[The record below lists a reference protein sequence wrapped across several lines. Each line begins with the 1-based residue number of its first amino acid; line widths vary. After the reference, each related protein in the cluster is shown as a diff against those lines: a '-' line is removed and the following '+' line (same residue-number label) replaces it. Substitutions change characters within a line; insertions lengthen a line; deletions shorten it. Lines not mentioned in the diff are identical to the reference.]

1 VPPQIGR
8 VLNPGDDQPNTPLT
22 AVLSYRLWQRSYGGD
37 PNVLGRDIRLNG
49 NSCKVIGVMPAS
61 FDFPPGEVNPA
72 ELWVPLKID
81 PAKPGGA
88 ANHSLSVL
96 GVLRPRVSISQAQS
110 ELTSYSAAVA
120 ARTSQKDHGF
130 SPDLHPLLLAGFQ
143 DDLVKA
149 VRPAMLVLL
158 GAVGFVLLIACVNVA
173 NLLLARAEARQREI
187 AVRAAIG
194 AGMGNLL
201 RQFIVE
207 GLMLSLCGA
216 ILGGA
221 LAALG
226 LRLLVATNAAD
237 IPRLSEAGIDFG
249 VLLFALGVC
258 MLTGVIFGLAPL
270 LHLKLSDLHNS
281 LKAAAGRTTAGASSQ
296 AFRSALVASELALAL
311 VLLIGSG
318 LMVRAFWKLQQ
329 VNSGIDSQN
338 VLTMQVALARINYPK
353 VPTIN
358 AFWAALLPKINALP
372 GVVTASIANQLPPK
386 RPINANDT
394 NIEGFVPVANGPIQN
409 VDYWNFITPSYFQA
423 VKARLIEGRLLTD
436 NDGAG
441 APLAVVINQ
450 TMARHFWP
458 HESAIGHRVDV
469 DFDKTWR
476 TIVGVV
482 ADIKNAGIDQ
492 PAGTELFMPIAQ
504 TKTNPVRGAALVIRT
519 AADPRTLITPVREQ
533 IHTLDRTLP
542 ISKVQTMDEALYD
555 ARARPRFLTLI
566 LTLFST
572 LSLSLA
578 ALGIYGVISYAV
590 ARRTSEIGIR
600 MAMGA
605 STGNVIAM
613 IGASGLRLGLIG
625 AAIGA
630 GGAVLLTR
638 FLSGMLFG
646 ISSLDPVTF
655 VAMAAALLAVTLIA
669 CYIPARRASRVDP
682 IIALRN
688 E

>member
-1 VPPQIGR
+1 
-8 VLNPGDDQPNTPLT
+8 
-22 AVLSYRLWQRSYGGD
+22 
-37 PNVLGRDIRLNG
+37 
-49 NSCKVIGVMPAS
+49 M
-61 FDFPPGEVNPA
+61 
-72 ELWVPLKID
+72 
-81 PAKPGGA
+81 
-88 ANHSLSVL
+88 
-96 GVLRPRVSISQAQS
+96 
-110 ELTSYSAAVA
+110 A
-120 ARTSQKDHGF
+120 ARASQKDHAF
-130 SPDLHPLLLAGFQ
+130 SPDNHPLLLTGFQ

-173 NLLLARAEARQREI
+173 NLLLARAEARRREI

-194 AGMGNLL
+194 AGMRNLL

-216 ILGGA
+216 VLGGA
-221 LAALG
+221 LTALG

-237 IPRLSEAGIDFG
+237 IPRLSEAGLDFR
-249 VLLFALGVC
+249 VLVFALGVC
-258 MLTGVIFGLAPL
+258 MLTGVVFGLAPL

-311 VLLIGSG
+311 ILLIGSG

-338 VLTMQVALARINYPK
+338 VLTMQLALARVNYPK
-353 VPTIN
+353 VPAIN
-358 AFWAALLPKINALP
+358 TFWATLLPKISAVP
-372 GVVTASIANQLPPK
+372 GVVTASLATQLPPK

-394 NIEGFVPVANGPIQN
+394 NIEGFVQVKNGPIQN
-409 VDYWNFITPSYFQA
+409 VDYWNFVTPGYFQA
-423 VKARLIEGRLLTD
+423 IKARLVEGRLLAD
-436 NDGAG
+436 SDGDGA
-441 APLAVVINQ
+441 PRVVVINQ
-450 TMARHFWP
+450 SMARHFWP

-504 TKTNPVRGAALVIRT
+504 TTTNPVRGATLVIRT
-519 AADPRTLITPVREQ
+519 AGDPLNLITPVRDQ
-533 IHTLDRTLP
+533 IHSLDRTLP
-542 ISKVQTMDEALYD
+542 ISKIETMDEVLYA
-555 ARARPRFLTLI
+555 ARARPRFLTMI

-590 ARRTSEIGIR
+590 AQRTSEIGIR
-600 MAMGA
+600 MALGA
-605 STGNVIAM
+605 STGNVIGL
-613 IGASGLRLGLIG
+613 IGSSGLRLGLIG
-625 AAIGA
+625 TAIGA
-630 GGAVLLTR
+630 GGALLLTR
-638 FLSGMLFG
+638 FLTGMLFG
-646 ISSLDPVTF
+646 ISSLDPLTF
-655 VAMAAALLAVTLIA
+655 LAMAGALLAVTMLA